1 MMAVLLNVPYAE
13 KDQAKALG
21 AWWNND
27 LKKWYVPSEKNYY
40 KFKRWISASDDFWI
54 LCNHLYIVEA
64 EQTCYKCK
72 GNTQVIGYGIESYF
86 HFSEDEDSGVYY
98 NKGGEV
104 HIASHIAPIPDKIL
118 AYLQNNFNYKERYSK
133 FAGYTYLA
141 NCCDNCDI
149 LQGDYFLF
157 HEVDSPFWIY
167 NESDAAK
174 LRLYKIPLEYDL
186 VLDYVDISFGTYDF
200 LIKEFGETTELKL

>member
-1 MMAVLLNVPYAE
+1 MAVLLNVPYAE

-72 GNTQVIGYGIESYF
+72 GNTRVIGYGIESYF

-98 NKGGEV
+98 NKG
-104 HIASHIAPIPDKIL
+104 
-118 AYLQNNFNYKERYSK
+118 
-133 FAGYTYLA
+133 
-141 NCCDNCDI
+141 
-149 LQGDYFLF
+149 
-157 HEVDSPFWIY
+157 
-167 NESDAAK
+167 
-174 LRLYKIPLEYDL
+174 
-186 VLDYVDISFGTYDF
+186 
-200 LIKEFGETTELKL
+200 

>member
-72 GNTQVIGYGIESYF
+72 GNTRVIGYGIESYF

-118 AYLQNNFNYKERYSK
+118 AYLQN
-133 FAGYTYLA
+133 
-141 NCCDNCDI
+141 I